1 MTLGESAYASVRMKR
16 AFVVVGKALAFWWV
30 SKIAG
35 TKPKNDAQ
43 IRWVGAFA
51 RRSPLALERWE
62 NVAGKFQAQRI
73 DRTVDKSRHHCNPVA
88 NGHR

>member
-1 MTLGESAYASVRMKR
+1 MTQGKAQHPCQDERTVIGA
-16 AFVVVGKALAFWWV
+16 GKALAFWWV

-51 RRSPLALERWE
+51 RRSPLALERGE

-73 DRTVDKSRHHCNPVA
+73 D
-88 NGHR
+88 